1 MSGRAHAIQK
11 AVRMLIINI
20 SNKLDKLNIF
30 DNTLIKSVMD
40 NDNGIN
46 FKPLLFSIPAS
57 TFEQH
62 RPA

>member
-1 MSGRAHAIQK
+1 MSLVLYYTMSGRAHAIQK

-40 NDNGIN
+40 NDNGI
-46 FKPLLFSIPAS
+46 K
-57 TFEQH
+57 
-62 RPA
+62 